1 MKDLYKH
8 IGLTTLSS
16 DFSRIRRVIEEC
28 NAPAAIKEASRHI
41 LLVPI
46 RKDIYDRNHKV
57 LTTIGHIRAELG
69 LNQSK
74 RWLECNC
81 EDFTFENTDPK
92 VDSGK

>member
-8 IGLTTLSS
+8 IGLTILSS

-28 NAPAAIKEASRHI
+28 NAPTEIKEASRHI

-46 RKDIYDRNHKV
+46 RKDVYDRNHKV
-57 LTTIGHIRAELG
+57 LTIIGHIRSELG
-69 LNQSK
+69 LNRTK
-74 RWLECNC
+74 LWLECSC

-92 VDSGK
+92 ADSGK